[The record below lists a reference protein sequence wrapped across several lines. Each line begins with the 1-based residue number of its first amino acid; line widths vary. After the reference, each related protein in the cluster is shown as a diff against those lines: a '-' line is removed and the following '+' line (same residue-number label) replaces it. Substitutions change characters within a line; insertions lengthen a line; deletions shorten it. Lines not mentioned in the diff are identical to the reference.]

1 MPYGGNGETTK
12 ISEECIKEDK
22 NYGLYLLAVVLV
34 LDPDLGAVPVGLPVG
49 HALVVPNVVAHLKA
63 K

>member
-1 MPYGGNGETTK
+1 MFY
-12 ISEECIKEDK
+12 IIEDK
-22 NYGLYLLAVVLV
+22 TSGLDLLAVVLV